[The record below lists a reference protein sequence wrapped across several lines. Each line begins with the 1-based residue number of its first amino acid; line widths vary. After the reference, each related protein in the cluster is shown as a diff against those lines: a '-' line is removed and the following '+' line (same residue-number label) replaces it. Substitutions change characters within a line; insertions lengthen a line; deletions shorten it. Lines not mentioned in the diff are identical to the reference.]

1 MAELSVTALTDT
13 ILVTLNRADRAA
25 RIRLYRP
32 LSQLRRSLTRAGFS
46 SSSGLSTAD
55 DGSAEATVSSAP

>member
-25 RIRLYRP
+25 RIRRHRP
-32 LSQLRRSLTRAGFS
+32 GAAAMRVAHRDA
-46 SSSGLSTAD
+46 
-55 DGSAEATVSSAP
+55 